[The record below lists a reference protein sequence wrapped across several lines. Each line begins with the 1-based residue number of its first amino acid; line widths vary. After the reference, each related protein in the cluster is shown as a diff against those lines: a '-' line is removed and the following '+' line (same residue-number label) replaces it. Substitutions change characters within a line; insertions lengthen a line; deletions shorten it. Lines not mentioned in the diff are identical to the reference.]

1 MDDAELGSR
10 IAALRQ
16 QAALSQE
23 QLGAKLGLDRS
34 KICKIEKGERKLS
47 ARELRDIADCLA
59 CDVDFILY
67 PEFSGSPR
75 FRASAIGNGADGDLA
90 WLRRFRRRYDDLV
103 VHGEA

>member
-1 MDDAELGSR
+1 MTDADLGSR

-34 KICKIEKGERKLS
+34 KMCKIEKGERKVS
-47 ARELRDIADCLA
+47 ARELREIAGYLA

-75 FRASAIGNGADGDLA
+75 FRSSALSNGAEGDLA
-90 WLRRFRRRYDDLV
+90 WLLRFRRRYDDLV

>member
-1 MDDAELGSR
+1 MTDADLGSR

-23 QLGAKLGLDRS
+23 QLAAQLRLDRF
-34 KICKIEKGERKLS
+34 KMCKIEKGERKVS
-47 ARELRDIADCLA
+47 ARELRGIAEYLA

-75 FRASAIGNGADGDLA
+75 FRASALGNGADGDLA

-103 VHGEA
+103 VRGEA